1 MAKRKITDGLR
12 YRSEDGLWERS
23 EVINGKRR
31 RFRAKDPEKVWE
43 KRDEAIIEAQNKQK
57 DIDLGPLFEDV
68 ADRYERIVYDMKA
81 GTQKSYK
88 PAIKRAV
95 KYFSGKR
102 MREIEPYMI
111 ALFLD
116 TVSGMAHT
124 TVSNQ
129 KTVINAIFQ
138 LWIDD
143 PEWHGD
149 YNPAALTKMPR
160 GLKRGKRLP
169 PTEDQVKVVKDHY
182 LDPDALP
189 AVVYLCTGERRG
201 EACAIQLKD
210 IDFEKGIIHT
220 NKAVEHINN
229 KPHITVTK
237 TEAGIRAVPLLS
249 MLREALMPLCN
260 LPPDT
265 FILSGTN
272 TPLTASQYSRR
283 WAAFWHKHG
292 FAHPVVRTYQR
303 TRNGKPYTY
312 HQTDWVA
319 DVCAHQFR
327 HEYVCMLCLAEVPEE
342 VAVQL
347 VGHANIK
354 MIHEVYM
361 TLKPE
366 MITSA
371 GDKLDQLLQSKSG
384 HLRDS

>member
-1 MAKRKITDGLR
+1 MAKKKITDGLR
-12 YRSEDGLWERS
+12 QKANGTWELSEIID
-23 EVINGKRR
+23 GKRKW
-31 RFRAKDPEKVWE
+31 FSSKDPAEVWK
-43 KRDEAIIEAQNKQK
+43 KRDAAIVKAQTQQEE
-57 DIDLGPLFEDV
+57 IDRGPFFEEV
-68 ADRYERIVYDMKA
+68 ADRYERIVDDMKA

-111 ALFLD
+111 SMFLE

-129 KTVINAIFQ
+129 KTVVNAIFQ

-143 PEWHGD
+143 PQWHGD
-149 YNPAALTKMPR
+149 RNPATLTKMPR

-169 PTEDQVKVVKDHY
+169 PTETQVQIVKDHY
-182 LDPDALP
+182 LEPDALP

-210 IDFEKGIIHT
+210 IDFENNIIHT

-249 MLREALMPLCN
+249 MLREALMPLRN

-265 FILSGTN
+265 FILSGSD

-283 WAAFWHKHG
+283 WAAFWRKYG
-292 FAHPVVRTYQR
+292 FAHPVIRKYQR
-303 TRNGKPYTY
+303 TRNGRPYTY

-327 HEYVCMLCLAEVPEE
+327 HEYVCMLCMAEVPEE
-342 VAVQL
+342 IAIQL
-347 VGHANIK
+347 VGHANVK

-361 TLKPE
+361 TLKPQ
-366 MITSA
+366 MIASA
-371 GDKLDQLLQSKSG
+371 GDKLNMLLQGKATTNI
-384 HLRDS
+384 

>member
-1 MAKRKITDGLR
+1 MARKSTEGLNR
-12 YRSEDGLWERS
+12 RSDGLWERS
-23 EVINGKRR
+23 EIIGGKRR
-31 RFRAKDPEKVWE
+31 RFRAKSPSDVWA
-43 KRDEAIIEAQNKQK
+43 KRDAAIVKAQIEQK
-57 DIDLGPLFEDV
+57 EIDSGPLFETV
-68 ADRYERIVYDMKA
+68 ADRYERIVDNMKP

-88 PAIKRAV
+88 PAIKRAI
-95 KYFSGKR
+95 KYFSGNR

-111 ALFLD
+111 SMFLE
-116 TVSGMAHT
+116 TLSSMAHT

-129 KTVINAIFQ
+129 KTVVNAIFQ

-149 YNPAALTKMPR
+149 CNPAALTKMPR

-169 PTEDQVKVVKDHY
+169 PTEEQVQVVKDHY

-201 EACAIQLKD
+201 EACAIQLGD
-210 IDFEKGIIHT
+210 IDFKNNIIHT
-220 NKAVEHINN
+220 NNAVEHINN

-237 TEAGIRAVPLLS
+237 TAAGIRAVPLLA
-249 MLREALMPLCN
+249 MLREALMPLRN

-272 TPLTASQYSRR
+272 TPLTASQYNRR

-327 HEYVCMLCLAEVPEE
+327 HEYVCMLCMAEVPEE
-342 VAVQL
+342 IAIQL
-347 VGHANIK
+347 VGHANVK

-361 TLKPE
+361 TLKPQ
-366 MITSA
+366 MIVSA
-371 GDKLDQLLQSKSG
+371 GDKLNQLLNGKIKKAT
-384 HLRDS
+384 

>member
-12 YRSEDGLWERS
+12 QKANGTWELS

-31 RFRAKDPEKVWE
+31 WFSSKDPAEVWN
-43 KRDEAIIEAQNKQK
+43 KRDAAIIKAQTEQEE
-57 DIDLGPLFEDV
+57 IDRGPLFEDV
-68 ADRYERIVYDMKA
+68 ADRYERIVDEMKA

-88 PAIKRAV
+88 PAIKRAAE
-95 KYFSGKR
+95 YFSGKR

-111 ALFLD
+111 SLFLD

-169 PTEDQVKVVKDHY
+169 PTEDQVQVVKDHY
-182 LDPDALP
+182 LDPDAPP

-210 IDFEKGIIHT
+210 IDFKNGIIHT

-249 MLREALMPLCN
+249 MLREALMPLRN

-283 WAAFWHKHG
+283 WAAFWRKHG

-327 HEYVCMLCLAEVPEE
+327 HEYVCMLCMAEVPEE
-342 VAVQL
+342 IAIQL
-347 VGHANIK
+347 VGHANVK

-361 TLKPE
+361 TLKPK
-366 MITSA
+366 MIVSA
-371 GDKLDQLLQSKSG
+371 GDKLNKILKV
-384 HLRDS
+384 R